1 MHERLRLATV
11 LVLPAMP
18 MLACSQPVGLAP
30 NVELTVLFVGN
41 SLTYANALP
50 DLVRTTAEAAG
61 HRAATPQVAL
71 PNFSL
76 EDHWRAG
83 VASVIREVRPD
94 VVVLQQGPSSLPQ
107 NQAYL
112 REWADSLA
120 TVIEEVGA
128 RPALL
133 MVWPDRSRL
142 SAFADVRDAYREAAR
157 AIGGI
162 FVPAGQAWLEAW
174 ELDPDL
180 ALYGPDG
187 FHPSRLGSEVVAL
200 TIFRVLFDQ
209 SVLGLPDRL
218 EPHSPGLPV
227 IDLGAAAE
235 TVKAAVEAAVS
246 SEPPDP

>member
-1 MHERLRLATV
+1 MRERLRLAAV
-11 LVLPAMP
+11 ILLVPLTPL
-18 MLACSQPVGLAP
+18 LACSQPSEP
-30 NVELTVLFVGN
+30 DPRVELTVLFVGN
-41 SLTYANALP
+41 SLTYTNALP

-61 HRAATPQVAL
+61 RSTTTHQLAF
-71 PNFSL
+71 PNFGL
-76 EDHWRAG
+76 EDHWHAG
-83 VASVIREVRPD
+83 VASAVRTLRPD
-94 VVVLQQGPSSLPQ
+94 VVVMQQGPSSLPE

-142 SAFADVRDAYREAAR
+142 ASFADVRRAYREAAA

-162 FVPAGQAWLEAW
+162 FIPAGQAWLEAW
-174 ELDPDL
+174 KLDPDL
-180 ALYGPDG
+180 PLYGPDG

-200 TIFRVLFDQ
+200 TVFRVLFDQ

-218 EPHSPGLPV
+218 EPHGPDLPV
-227 IDLGAAAE
+227 IDLGTAAE
-235 TVKAAVEAAVS
+235 TVKAAVEAAVRS
-246 SEPPDP
+246 VHP